1 MSQVRAAEELLTE
14 LGISDPADI
23 ELEAIAHCVGVE
35 VQYRRL
41 ASCEAQIIGYK
52 DRAVVYVSPD
62 TSPQR
67 KRFSTGHELG
77 HWHHH
82 RGRSFVCRASDIGQP
97 IDEKSRD
104 AERQA
109 DAYSGDLILPP
120 FMVRPRLERLGEISL
135 GGIAELASQFRAS
148 ITATAI
154 RTVRMTRQPLILVAH
169 NLLGRMWQWPSITA
183 GQMRVRGDVDSR
195 SSAFVSMMGGKKLST
210 ARKEPA
216 NYWFDRR
223 HIEQFDVRVES
234 FRTVEGE
241 VLTLLRVL
249 APRMTEIF
257 G

>member
-1 MSQVRAAEELLTE
+1 MRAAEELLTE

-35 VQYRRL
+35 VHYRRL
-41 ASCEAQIIGYK
+41 ASCEAQMIGFK

-82 RGRSFVCRASDIGQP
+82 RGRSFVCRSSDIGKP

-120 FMVRPRLERLGEISL
+120 FMVGPRLGRLADISL
-135 GGIAELASQFRAS
+135 DGIAELASQFEAS
-148 ITATAI
+148 LTATAI
-154 RTVRMTRQPLILVAH
+154 RTMRMTRQPLVLVAH

-183 GQMRVRGDVDSR
+183 GRMRVRDDVDAR
-195 SSAFVSMMGGKKLST
+195 SLAFSSMTGGSKGFA

-223 HIEQFDVRVES
+223 YIEQFDLWVQS
-234 FRTVEGE
+234 FRTVDGE

-249 APRMTEIF
+249 DPKMIDIY